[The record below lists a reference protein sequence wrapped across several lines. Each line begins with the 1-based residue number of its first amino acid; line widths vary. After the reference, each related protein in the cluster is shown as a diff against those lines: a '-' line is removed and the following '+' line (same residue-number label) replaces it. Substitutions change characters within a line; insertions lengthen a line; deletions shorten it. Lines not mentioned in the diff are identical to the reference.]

1 MHDCERRVL
10 QDTVTAIRLTKKI
23 NELGFDIESNG
34 QRFLRTRNTLRKL
47 FPIKLMESTIQIAQK
62 CSFSLDELTY
72 EYPRELVPSGYTA
85 HEWLSELTQIGI
97 EQRWPKGISGRA
109 HKIIEHE
116 LRLIKS
122 LNYEHYFL
130 TVYDIVSFA
139 RKQKI
144 LCQGRGSAANSIVCY
159 CLGITEVDPEK
170 VEVLFERFLSKERN
184 EPPDIDVDFENDRR
198 EEVIQYKYF

>member
-1 MHDCERRVL
+1 
-10 QDTVTAIRLTKKI
+10 
-23 NELGFDIESNG
+23 
-34 QRFLRTRNTLRKL
+34 
-47 FPIKLMESTIQIAQK
+47 MESTIQIAQK
-62 CSFSLDELTY
+62 CSFSLDELTH
-72 EYPRELVPSGYTA
+72 EYPKELVPSGYTA
-85 HEWLSELTQIGI
+85 YEWLSKLTRIGI
-97 EQRWPKGISGRA
+97 EQRWPEGISEKA

-170 VEVLFERFLSKERN
+170 VEVLLKGFFPK
-184 EPPDIDVDFENDRR
+184 R
-198 EEVIQYKYF
+198 EMNLRILM